1 MNRSDIEKIAL
12 LKGAIK
18 KAFIALWVW
27 VLPAA
32 LWAASERALFAGGCF
47 WCMEPPF
54 DRLDGVLG
62 TVSGYSGGH
71 TANPTYKSTSSG
83 QTGHYEVVRVEY
95 DPARVS
101 YAQLLAVFWQNIDPF
116 DAQGQFCDKG
126 PQYRA
131 AIFFRNEA
139 ERQAALKSKQAI
151 QARAG
156 DRRVVTEILPA
167 KKFHAAEDYH
177 QDYYRK
183 NPWRYKYYRAGCGR
197 DRRLD
202 RIEALLNADR
212 RP

>member
-1 MNRSDIEKIAL
+1 MKVLKKI
-12 LKGAIK
+12 IK
-18 KAFIALWVW
+18 KASIALCLWA
-27 VLPAA
+27 LPVA
-32 LWAASERALFAGGCF
+32 LLAASERALFAGGCF

-54 DRLDGVLG
+54 DRLDGVTG

-83 QTGHYEVVRVEY
+83 QTGQYEVVRVEY

-101 YAQLLAVFWQNIDPF
+101 YAQLLAVCWQNIDPF

-139 ERQAALKSKQAI
+139 ERQAAQKSKQAI

-156 DRRVVTEILPA
+156 DRQVVTEILPA
-167 KKFHAAEDYH
+167 KKFHTAEDYH

-202 RIEALLNADR
+202 RIETLLNADQ